1 LFLVSE
7 AVNWFYYFIFK
18 PFSSFLFQLTNMFL
32 VFTFNI
38 RRSLFHKTQLF
49 LGLYF
54 NRRKTISGFH
64 YPKCFLG
71 FHFQK
76 HKTDFAFSVSQARSL
91 PVCASHGL
99 RSFARRWGN
108 SEDLRVWQVT
118 TIDDITSCRILSKV
132 IMLAFKDVNKRGIRW
147 YLAV

>member
-1 LFLVSE
+1 MLFLVSV
-7 AVNWFYYFIFK
+7 AVNWFLLFYF
-18 PFSSFLFQLTNMFL
+18 SNLFLVFYFNWRICFFFL

-49 LGLYF
+49 LGLFF

-76 HKTDFAFSVSQARSL
+76 HKTDFGFSVSQTRSL
-91 PVCASHGL
+91 PVRASHGL
-99 RSFARRWGN
+99 RRFARRWRN

-118 TIDDITSCRILSKV
+118 TINDITSCSILSKV
-132 IMLAFKDVNKRGIRW
+132 IMFVFKGVNLGR
-147 YLAV
+147 